1 MAKKRVSRSRKRDL
15 NEPDEFISFWTK
27 VFGWISEYK
36 LLFSSAL
43 GVMVAIIIV
52 IIGMVYFIKKSEDK
66 AFALLQ
72 QGITNY
78 QTELKNNTPEKA
90 FLDAGKDLQRVMD
103 KYSNRDAGKLA
114 GFIYANICYAAKDY
128 DKAIELY
135 NKSLINFNDE
145 LFIKDLILNGLGYAY
160 KAKKDFKTAAGY
172 FEIIAS
178 APDYTIKDEAL
189 FNLGELYAA
198 MGDRDKSI
206 TAFKEILSD
215 HSGSMYIEIVKER
228 VTG

>member
-15 NEPDEFISFWTK
+15 DKPDEFISFWTK

-36 LLFSSAL
+36 LIFSSAL
-43 GVMVAIIIV
+43 GVMVVVIIV
-52 IIGMVYFIKKSEDK
+52 IMGMIYGIKKSEDK

-72 QGITNY
+72 QGIINY
-78 QTELKNNTPEKA
+78 QTKLKTNTPETA
-90 FLDAGKDLQRVMD
+90 YLDVEKDFQLIMD
-103 KYSNRDAGKLA
+103 KYSNRTGGKLA

-128 DKAIELY
+128 NKAIELY
-135 NKSLINFNDE
+135 NKSLINFNDR
-145 LFIKDLILNGLGYAY
+145 LFIKNLILNGLGYAY
-160 KAKKDFKTAAGY
+160 KAKKNYKTAAKY

-178 APDYTIKDEAL
+178 DPYYSIKDEAL

-198 MGDRDKSI
+198 AGDHEKS
-206 TAFKEILSD
+206 TSAFKKIISD
-215 HSGSMYIEIVKER
+215 HSDSMYIELVKER

>member
-103 KYSNRDAGKLA
+103 KYSNRAGGKLA

>member
-15 NEPDEFISFWTK
+15 NEPDEFISFWSK
-27 VFGWISEYK
+27 LFELISEYK
-36 LLFSSAL
+36 LIFSSAL
-43 GVMVAIIIV
+43 GVMVVIIIV
-52 IIGMVYFIKKSEDK
+52 IMGMVYFIKKSQDK

-72 QGITNY
+72 QGIINY
-78 QTELKNNTPEKA
+78 QTKLKNSTPEKA
-90 FLDAGKDLQRVMD
+90 FLDVENDLQLIMD
-103 KYSNRDAGKLA
+103 KYSNRDGSKLA
-114 GFIYANICYAAKDY
+114 SFIYANMCYTAKNY

-135 NKSLINFNDE
+135 KKSLINFNDE
-145 LFIKDLILNGLGYAY
+145 MFIKNLILNGLGYSY

-172 FEIIAS
+172 FEAIAS

-189 FNLGELYAA
+189 FNLGEIYAA
-198 MGDRDKSI
+198 MGDHDKSI
-206 TAFKEILSD
+206 TAFKEIISD

>member
-1 MAKKRVSRSRKRDL
+1 
-15 NEPDEFISFWTK
+15 
-27 VFGWISEYK
+27 
-36 LLFSSAL
+36 
-43 GVMVAIIIV
+43 MVAIIIV

-103 KYSNRDAGKLA
+103 KYSNRAGGKLA

>member
-27 VFGWISEYK
+27 LFEWISEYK
-36 LLFSSAL
+36 LIFSSAL
-43 GVMVAIIIV
+43 GVMVVVIIV
-52 IIGMVYFIKKSEDK
+52 ITGMIYFTKKSEDK

-72 QGITNY
+72 QGIINY
-78 QTELKNNTPEKA
+78 QTELKTNTPEKA
-90 FLDAGKDLQRVMD
+90 CLDAEKDFQRVMD
-103 KYSNRDAGKLA
+103 KYSNRYGSKLA
-114 GFIYANICYAAKDY
+114 VFFYANMCYTANNF

-135 NKSLINFNDE
+135 KKSLINFNEE
-145 LFIKDLILNGLGYAY
+145 LFLKNLILNGLGYSY
-160 KAKKDFKTAAGY
+160 KAKKDYKTAAQY

-178 APDYTIKDEAL
+178 DTDYKIKDEAL

-198 MGDRDKSI
+198 MGDHDKS
-206 TAFKEILSD
+206 TSAFKKILSD
-215 HSGSMYIEIVKER
+215 HSDSMYIEIIKER

>member
-36 LLFSSAL
+36 LIFSSAL
-43 GVMVAIIIV
+43 GVMVVVIIV
-52 IIGMVYFIKKSEDK
+52 IMGMVYFIKKSEDK

-72 QGITNY
+72 QGIVNY
-78 QTELKNNTPEKA
+78 QTKLETSTPETA
-90 FLDAGKDLQRVMD
+90 YLDVKKDFQLILD
-103 KYSNRDAGKLA
+103 KYSNRAGGKLA
-114 GFIYANICYAAKDY
+114 GFIYANICYAEKDY

-135 NKSLINFNDE
+135 NQSLANFNGE

-160 KAKKDFKTAAGY
+160 LSKKDFKNAAKY

-178 APDYTIKDEAL
+178 DPDYKIKDEAL

-198 MGDRDKSI
+198 MGDQDKSK
-206 TAFKEILSD
+206 TAFKQIISD
-215 HSGSMYIEIVKER
+215 HSDSMYIELVKER

>member
-1 MAKKRVSRSRKRDL
+1 MAKKKVSRSRKRDL

-36 LLFSSAL
+36 LMFSSAL
-43 GVMVAIIIV
+43 GVIVVIIIV
-52 IIGMVYFIKKSEDK
+52 IMGMLYFIKKSEDK

-72 QGITNY
+72 RGIINY
-78 QTELKNNTPEKA
+78 QTELKNNNLEKV
-90 FLDAGKDLQRVMD
+90 FLDVQKDFQLILD
-103 KYSNRDAGKLA
+103 NYSNRNGGKLA
-114 GFIYANICYAAKDY
+114 SFIYANICYTAKDY

-135 NKSLINFNDE
+135 KKSLPNFNDE
-145 LFIKDLILNGLGYAY
+145 LFIKDLILNGLGYSY
-160 KAKKDFKTAAGY
+160 KAKKDFKTAAKY

-178 APDYTIKDEAL
+178 SPDYTIKDEAL
-189 FNLGELYAA
+189 FNLGEIYAA
-198 MGDRDKSI
+198 MGDHEKSI
-206 TAFKEILSD
+206 TAFEEIISD

>member
-36 LLFSSAL
+36 LVFSSAL
-43 GVMVAIIIV
+43 GVMAVVIV
-52 IIGMVYFIKKSEDK
+52 IIAGMVYVIKKSEDK

-72 QGITNY
+72 QDIINY
-78 QTELKNNTPEKA
+78 QTKLKTSTPETA
-90 FLDAGKDLQRVMD
+90 YLDVEKDFQLIMD
-103 KYSNRDAGKLA
+103 KYSNRTGGKLA

-135 NKSLINFNDE
+135 NKSLINFNDR
-145 LFIKDLILNGLGYAY
+145 LFIKNLILNGLGYAY
-160 KAKKDFKTAAGY
+160 EAKKNYKTAAKY

-178 APDYTIKDEAL
+178 GPDYTIKDEAL
-189 FNLGELYAA
+189 FNLGELYDAA
-198 MGDRDKSI
+198 GEHEKS
-206 TAFKEILSD
+206 TSAFKQIISD
-215 HSGSMYIEIVKER
+215 YSDSMYIEIVKER

>member
-1 MAKKRVSRSRKRDL
+1 MVKKRVSRSRKRDL

-27 VFGWISEYK
+27 LLELISEYK
-36 LLFSSAL
+36 LIFSSAL
-43 GVMVAIIIV
+43 GVMVVIIIV
-52 IIGMVYFIKKSEDK
+52 IMGIVYFTNKSEDK

-72 QGITNY
+72 QGIINY
-78 QTELKNNTPEKA
+78 QTKLKNSTPEKA
-90 FLDAGKDLQRVMD
+90 FLGVEKDFQPIMD
-103 KYSNRDAGKLA
+103 SYSNRGGGKLA
-114 GFIYANICYAAKDY
+114 SFIYANMCYTAKDY

-135 NKSLINFNDE
+135 KKSLINFNDE
-145 LFIKDLILNGLGYAY
+145 PFIKNLILSGLGYSY

-172 FEIIAS
+172 FEIITS

-198 MGDRDKSI
+198 MGDHNKSI
-206 TAFKEILSD
+206 TAFKKILPD
-215 HSGSMYIEIVKER
+215 HSGSMYIEIVKEK

>member
-1 MAKKRVSRSRKRDL
+1 MAKKKVSRSRKRDL

-36 LLFSSAL
+36 LIFLSAL
-43 GVMVAIIIV
+43 GVMIAVIIV
-52 IIGMVYFIKKSEDK
+52 IIGIVYFTKKSEDK

-72 QGITNY
+72 QGIINY
-78 QTELKNNTPEKA
+78 QTELKNSTPEKA
-90 FLDAGKDLQRVMD
+90 FLDVENDLQRVMD
-103 KYSNRDAGKLA
+103 KYSNRAGGKLA

-135 NKSLINFNDE
+135 NKSLINFNHE

-160 KAKKDFKTAAGY
+160 LSKKDFKTAAKY

-178 APDYTIKDEAL
+178 DPNYKIKDEAL

-198 MGDRDKSI
+198 MGDQDKST
-206 TAFKEILSD
+206 TAFKQIISD
-215 HSGSMYIEIVKER
+215 HSDSMYIELVKER

>member
-15 NEPDEFISFWTK
+15 SEPDEFISFWTK
-27 VFGWISEYK
+27 LFGLISEYK
-36 LLFSSAL
+36 LIFSSTL
-43 GVMVAIIIV
+43 GVMVVTIIV
-52 IIGMVYFIKKSEDK
+52 IMGMIYFTNKSEDK

-78 QTELKNNTPEKA
+78 QTKLKNSTPEKA
-90 FLDAGKDLQRVMD
+90 ILDVENDLQLIME
-103 KYSNRDAGKLA
+103 KYSNRDGSKMAS
-114 GFIYANICYAAKDY
+114 FIYANMCYTAKNY

-135 NKSLINFNDE
+135 KKSLINFNDE
-145 LFIKDLILNGLGYAY
+145 IFIKNLILNGLGYSY
-160 KAKKDFKTAAGY
+160 KAKKDFKTAAKY
-172 FEIIAS
+172 FENIAS

-206 TAFKEILSD
+206 TAFEKILSD
-215 HSGSMYIEIVKER
+215 HSGSMYIDIVKER